1 MPNRIVF
8 AQGGKGGV
16 GKTTAALSLYDYYQT
31 KGADVILADFDAENR
46 EKSGLNFWH
55 KSAQKV
61 DIHTRSGLD
70 KLIDLALRHKGDI
83 ILADMGAGSGAITY
97 QWFADIY
104 PELAA
109 EGVKFTSIGMVTAD
123 PGSVESVLTWAE
135 HLKQDVE
142 YLIILNE
149 LDQPDETFR
158 YWNESDQAK
167 EFIEMAA
174 PQVIKMESRR
184 PDLEQA
190 ARNYGVSL
198 AQIAE
203 RKTKAPELT
212 QASFVMRAQGY
223 RRRLNAEFDTAAE
236 ILFPQ
241 AYAHQL

>member
-8 AQGGKGGV
+8 TQGGKGGV
-16 GKTTAALSLYDYYQT
+16 GKTTAALSLYDYYMT

-83 ILADMGAGSGAITY
+83 ILADMGAGSGAVTY
-97 QWFADIY
+97 QWFEGIY

-109 EGVKFTSIGMVTAD
+109 EGVKFTSIGMITAD
-123 PGSVESVLTWAE
+123 PGSVESVLTWVGR
-135 HLKQDVE
+135 LKENVE

-149 LDQPDETFR
+149 LDQPGETFH
-158 YWNESDQAK
+158 YWNESEQAK
-167 EFIEMAA
+167 EFIEMSA
-174 PQVIKMESRR
+174 PKVIKMESRR

-190 ARNYGVSL
+190 ARNHGATL

-203 RKTKAPELT
+203 RKTKVPELT
-212 QASFVMRAQGY
+212 QASFFIRAQGY
-223 RRRLNAEFDTAAE
+223 RRRINAEFDTAAE